1 MFMKVAL
8 IADPITQAGGAE
20 KLLWSLADKFPNA
33 PLFTAVANPSVV
45 PKRFSQRIK
54 VSWVQK
60 LPASFSNPKPYL
72 PLLPLA
78 YESFDLNDFD
88 RVISITTLFAKAVIT
103 KPETLHLGYINSP
116 PRFLYSQ
123 SNLKRYINNDLI
135 KGLSTPILNWLKSY
149 DQIATRRPDILI
161 ANSKNIQKKIADIY
175 KLDSKVVYPFAQNS
189 YFDKNLSKKIP
200 NQFVIVSRLEKWKQL
215 DYAIEAFNARK
226 DLRLII
232 VGVGQDFRRLKKL
245 AKSNT
250 SFSGW
255 LPNSSVAELI
265 SSSCALIMPQNED
278 FGITSV
284 EAQALG
290 TPVISPMLGGALET
304 VINNQTGLFFAEQN
318 SHSLLHALE
327 VFNTLSFQTDKL
339 KQNALKYRQERFI
352 QQITSYL

>member
-1 MFMKVAL
+1 MKVAL
-8 IADPITQAGGAE
+8 IADPITQSGGAE
-20 KLLWSLADKFPNA
+20 KLLWSLADKFPKA
-33 PLFTAVANPSVV
+33 PVFAAVANPLIV

-60 LPASFSNPKPYL
+60 LPASFLNPKPYL

-123 SNLKRYINNDLI
+123 SNLDRYVNNDLI
-135 KGLSTPILNWLKSY
+135 KGLAGPILNWLKSY

-161 ANSKNIQKKIADIY
+161 ANSKNIQKKITDIY
-175 KLDSKVVYPFAQNS
+175 RLDSKVIYPFAENF
-189 YFDKNLSKKIP
+189 YFDKNSSKKIP
-200 NQFVIVSRLEKWKQL
+200 NQFVIISRLEKWKQL

-232 VGVGQDFRRLKKL
+232 IGVGRDSKRLKRL
-245 AKSNT
+245 AGSNT
-250 SFSGW
+250 FFLGW
-255 LPNSSVAELI
+255 LPNSKVAEII
-265 SSSCALIMPQNED
+265 SSSCGLIMPQNED
-278 FGITSV
+278 FGITSI

-290 TPVISPMLGGALET
+290 TPVISPEVGGALET
-304 VINNQTGLFFAEQN
+304 IINNQTGLFYTKQN
-318 SHSLLHALE
+318 SQSLIHALE
-327 VFNTLSFQTDKL
+327 VFNKLSFQADKL
-339 KQNALKYRQERFI
+339 KQNALKYREERFI

>member
-1 MFMKVAL
+1 MKVAL
-8 IADPITQAGGAE
+8 IADPITQSGGAE
-20 KLLWSLADKFPNA
+20 KLLWSLADKFPKA
-33 PLFTAVANPSVV
+33 PVFTAVVNPLIV

-78 YESFDLNDFD
+78 YESFDLNSFD

-123 SNLKRYINNDLI
+123 SNLERYINNDLI
-135 KGLSTPILNWLKSY
+135 KGLSIPILNWLKSY

-161 ANSKNIQKKIADIY
+161 ANSKNVQNKIADIY
-175 KLDSKVVYPFAQNS
+175 TLESKVVYPFAENS
-189 YFDKNLSKKIP
+189 YFEKNLSKKIP
-200 NQFVIVSRLEKWKQL
+200 NQFVIISRLEKWKQL

-232 VGVGQDFRRLKKL
+232 IGVGQDFRRLKNL
-245 AKSNT
+245 AKPNI
-250 SFSGW
+250 SFFGW
-255 LPNSSVAELI
+255 LPNSSVAEII
-265 SSSCALIMPQNED
+265 SSSHALIMPQNED

-290 TPVISPMLGGALET
+290 TPVISPKLGGAMET
-304 VINNQTGLFFAEQN
+304 VINNQTGLFYAKQN
-318 SHSLLHALE
+318 SQSLLHALE
-327 VFNTLSFQTDKL
+327 VFNTLSFQADKL
-339 KQNALKYRQERFI
+339 KQNALKYREERFI